1 MSASTVTVA
10 ARPPL
15 SDDYRPLPGRYDE
28 MRAPDGALR
37 PHWQYLL
44 EALRALGTE
53 GIERRWREARRM
65 IRDHGVTYNV
75 YGDPRGMSRP
85 WELDPLPLLLRGEE
99 WTELERGL
107 IQRAE
112 LLNHILLDL
121 YGPRTV
127 IDKGVLPAA
136 LIDGYPGYLLPCHG
150 VELSTPRP
158 LILYAADLT
167 RAPNGCWQVIGD
179 RTQSPSGAGYALENR
194 TVLSRVMPSL
204 FRDSHVHRLAGF
216 FRSLRRALLRLA
228 PRREER
234 ARIAVLTP
242 GPSHEAYFEHAY
254 LASYLG
260 YSLVQGADLTV
271 RDGALWLRTLGRLE
285 RIDVL
290 LRRVDDGWC
299 DPLELREDSL
309 LGVPGLL
316 AAVRAGNLA
325 VANSLGSGVL
335 EHPGLMA
342 FLPKLCEFL
351 LGEALQL
358 PHPRTWWCGTRAD
371 REYVLEH
378 LESLVIK
385 PAGGAGTPRYL
396 FGKALSASE
405 CDALRAEIRAEPYR
419 FAAQEEILPA
429 TAPVYLDGRFEP
441 RPLVLRAFA
450 VAEEENYAIMPGGL
464 GRVAFERDQPLA
476 LHQLGGLGKD
486 IWVLATE
493 PERQDT
499 LRGSSDRAQPAVVR
513 ESQVSSRVA
522 DNLFWIGR
530 YAERAEGLVR
540 LLRATI
546 LKLSERFSFATEEDQ
561 PGGNLHALLRA
572 LTHQTQ
578 TYPGFVGAGAE
589 TLLVEPTPEILALVA
604 DPNRSGTLP
613 QTVQALVQ
621 AAWSV
626 RHRLSIDTWRIVN
639 EIEKRL
645 QSVAKAPPPALDGVL
660 DAIDPLITLLV
671 ALAGLAQENMT
682 HNEGWHFLE
691 IGRRLER
698 GINLATLLRVTMG
711 SVLGE
716 PEETLTVEA
725 VLTVTDSVITYRRRY
740 QGGTRIGAVLDLV
753 FQDETNPRSL
763 AYQLVE
769 LQRLIDELP
778 RSEGLSGRSLAQK
791 LILRALTDLR
801 LSEIDSLARAVGG
814 DAKREALIEL
824 LSSLERQLA
833 ALSDALTAQY
843 LQHEEMPHNLI
854 EGRATSHAAARAARP

>member
-1 MSASTVTVA
+1 MPDSLSVA
-10 ARPPL
+10 TPAPSRL
-15 SDDYRPLPGRYDE
+15 NDEYLPLPDRFDE
-28 MRAPDGALR
+28 MRAADGTLR

-44 EALRALGTE
+44 DALRALGSE
-53 GIERRWREARRM
+53 GIDARWREARRM
-65 IRDHGVTYNV
+65 IRDHGVTYNI

-112 LLNHILLDL
+112 LLDQILRDL
-121 YGPRTV
+121 YGPRTL
-127 IDKGVLPAA
+127 IDKGLLPAT
-136 LIDGYPGYLLPCHG
+136 LTDGYSGYLLPCHG
-150 VELSTPRP
+150 IEMAGQRP
-158 LILYAADLT
+158 LTLYAADLT
-167 RAPNGCWQVIGD
+167 RDAAGHWQVIGD

-194 TVLSRVMPSL
+194 VVLSRVLPSL
-204 FRDSHVHRLAGF
+204 YRDSHVHRLAGF

-242 GPSHEAYFEHAY
+242 GPSNEAYFEHAY
-254 LASYLG
+254 LAGYLG
-260 YSLVQGADLTV
+260 YPLVQGADLTV

-285 RIDVL
+285 RIDAL

-316 AAVRAGNLA
+316 AAVRTGNLA
-325 VANSLGSGVL
+325 VANGLGSGVL

-342 FLPKLCEFL
+342 FLPRLCEAL
-351 LGEALQL
+351 LGEELQL
-358 PHPRTWWCGTRAD
+358 PHLRTWWCGTRAE
-371 REYVLEH
+371 RNYVLEH
-378 LESLVIK
+378 LETLVIK
-385 PAGGAGTPRYL
+385 PAGGGAQRHL
-396 FGKALSASE
+396 FGKALSLSE
-405 CDALRAEIRAEPYR
+405 LDALRAEIRAEPQR
-419 FAAQEEILPA
+419 FAAQEEVLPA
-429 TAPVYLDGRFEP
+429 TAPVYLDARLEP
-441 RPLVLRAFA
+441 RPFVLRVFA
-450 VAEEENYAIMPGGL
+450 VAEEEGYAIMPGGL
-464 GRVAFERDQPLA
+464 GRVALARDQPLA
-476 LHQLGGLGKD
+476 VNQLGGLGKD

-493 PERQDT
+493 PERQET
-499 LRGSSDRAQPAVVR
+499 LLGGVERTKPAVVR

-546 LKLSERFSFATEEDQ
+546 LKLSDRFSFTAANVGENVC
-561 PGGNLHALLRA
+561 NLHALLRA

-589 TLLVEPTPEILALVA
+589 ALLAEPTPEILALA
-604 DPNRSGTLP
+604 SDLNRIGSLP
-613 QTVQALVQ
+613 QTLQALVQ

-626 RHRLSIDTWRIVN
+626 RHRLSADTWRIVN
-639 EIEKRL
+639 DIEKRL
-645 QSVAKAPPPALDGVL
+645 HALTKFPPQALGGVL

-671 ALAGLAQENMT
+671 AFAGLAQENMT

-691 IGRRLER
+691 IGRRIER
-698 GINLATLLRVTMG
+698 GANLATLLRATMG
-711 SVLGE
+711 TVFDEL
-716 PEETLTVEA
+716 EETLTVEA
-725 VLTVTDSVITYRRRY
+725 VLTVTDSTMTYRRRY
-740 QGGTRIGAVLDLV
+740 QGGTRVGAVLDLV

-763 AYQLVE
+763 AYQMLQ

-778 RSEGLSGRSLAQK
+778 RTEGTLGRSLAQK
-791 LILRALTDLR
+791 LILRLLTESRLTEIDPLVNAAGEGVQRAALTELLR
-801 LSEIDSLARAVGG
+801 LVE
-814 DAKREALIEL
+814 E
-824 LSSLERQLA
+824 QLA

-854 EGRATSHAAARAARP
+854 EQRTPVAAREARP